1 MPWLSR
7 SYIHYVSMTIAGS
20 VGHLRSPPSPTNK
33 ETIAMVHAMGLF
45 ICGRWWRPEMSN
57 GTCLQGN
64 GQDQKLL
71 KQCRAC

>member
-33 ETIAMVHAMGLF
+33 ETIAMVHAMVSLF
-45 ICGRWWRPEMSN
+45 VGDGGDLRCPMA
-57 GTCLQGN
+57 LA
-64 GQDQKLL
+64 
-71 KQCRAC
+71 CRVMVRIKSC